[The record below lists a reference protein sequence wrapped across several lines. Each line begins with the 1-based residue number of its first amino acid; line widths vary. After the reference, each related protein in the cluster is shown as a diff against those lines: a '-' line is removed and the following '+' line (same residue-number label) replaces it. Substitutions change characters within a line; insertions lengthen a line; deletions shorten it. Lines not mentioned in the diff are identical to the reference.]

1 MDDIAELD
9 ITHLPG
15 SDGVQTD
22 PRCHEVMDAIDAASD
37 QDRRTWLISDGKR
50 VAAIVPVSDAETLAS
65 WYG

>member
-1 MDDIAELD
+1 MDKIAELD
-9 ITHLPG
+9 IDQLWAESENHPKI
-15 SDGVQTD
+15 
-22 PRCHEVMDAIDAASD
+22 MDAIDAASD